1 MEGEDVEIRS
11 INITS
16 NGQISAHT
24 DPAQHPFEYNQ
35 ADLA

>member
-24 DPAQHPFEYNQ
+24 DPA
-35 ADLA
+35 A